1 MEAEG
6 CLREGGPTD
15 PDSLRYD
22 PALARQPAIPF
33 PTILRD
39 TVVPPEWNP
48 IRFAQLAM
56 GFYNPSFVPVAHT
69 HHFNR
74 HNWERLGME
83 FTVKKHLDIQIK
95 ASGEFIFYFFIT
107 ILLRLKAK
115 LDLSLLVSQSCAKAC
130 SVERIEVLY
139 IEGQKYCM
147 SMILISYYYHNYLF
161 VGEGLRV
168 VGIGLEGRGT
178 RRLDHFQAK
187 TASRCQP
194 GNSKISGH
202 IWNRK
207 RVRHRTG

>member
-1 MEAEG
+1 
-6 CLREGGPTD
+6 
-15 PDSLRYD
+15 
-22 PALARQPAIPF
+22 
-33 PTILRD
+33 
-39 TVVPPEWNP
+39 
-48 IRFAQLAM
+48 
-56 GFYNPSFVPVAHT
+56 
-69 HHFNR
+69 
-74 HNWERLGME
+74 ME

-115 LDLSLLVSQSCAKAC
+115 LDLSLSQSCAKAC
-130 SVERIEVLY
+130 
-139 IEGQKYCM
+139 CM

-168 VGIGLEGRGT
+168 VDIRLEGRGT

-187 TASRCQP
+187 TASRCPP
-194 GNSKISGH
+194 GNSKIYGH